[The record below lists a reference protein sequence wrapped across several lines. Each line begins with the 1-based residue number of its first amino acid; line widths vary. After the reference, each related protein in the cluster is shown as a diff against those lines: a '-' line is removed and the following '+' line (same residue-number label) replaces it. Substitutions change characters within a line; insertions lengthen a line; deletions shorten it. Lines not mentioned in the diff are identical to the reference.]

1 MMPNSK
7 ITSLL
12 AATLLFSAIAWAD
25 LPPGPGKE
33 ETLHACSRCHSPELA
48 AAQHQTRDQWQV
60 TISKMANLGAEA
72 NDNEF
77 EAILDYLSR
86 HFGPQATQP
95 VNVNKAT
102 AVEMECVLELT
113 RPESKA
119 IVQYREQ
126 NGPFKSVDDLSHI
139 PGLDFK
145 KIAARKSLV
154 LLTTP

>member
-1 MMPNSK
+1 M
-7 ITSLL
+7 TV
-12 AATLLFSAIAWAD
+12 AFGAVAWAD
-25 LPPGPGKE
+25 LPPGAGKE
-33 ETLHACSRCHSPELA
+33 ETLRACSRCHSPELVTT
-48 AAQHQTRDQWQV
+48 QHQGRDQWQL

-77 EAILDYLSR
+77 EAILDYLAS
-86 HFGPQATQP
+86 HFGPEAVQP

-102 AVEMECVLELT
+102 AVEIECVLALT

-119 IVQYREQ
+119 IVRYREQ
-126 NGPFKSVDDLSHI
+126 NGTFKSVDDLSHV

-154 LLTTP
+154 LF

>member
-1 MMPNSK
+1 MLNSK
-7 ITSLL
+7 ITLL
-12 AATLLFSAIAWAD
+12 VAGALVFTAAASAE
-25 LPPGPGKE
+25 LPPGPGKD
-33 ETLHACSRCHSPELA
+33 ETIRACSRCHSPELA
-48 AAQHQTRDQWQV
+48 SAQHQTRDQWQV

-119 IVQYREQ
+119 IVQYRQQ
-126 NGPFKSVDDLSHI
+126 NGPFKTLDDLSRI

-145 KIAARKSLV
+145 KISAKKSLV